1 MAVEQSVAQM
11 ALTRDTGPG
20 GFMERAQASMV
31 KVAATVLDEAPG
43 AHYQQRTFYAQH
55 VMQLPRQSTE
65 QAGTA
70 IVMGASIIA
79 KTTYDEQTKSSICT
93 ATDSEMDAQILS
105 LWNVLAGIPGKAPV
119 SAA

>member
-1 MAVEQSVAQM
+1 
-11 ALTRDTGPG
+11 
-20 GFMERAQASMV
+20 MERAQASMV

-70 IVMGASIIA
+70 IVMGSTIIA
-79 KTTYDEQTKSSICT
+79 KTTYDEQTKTSICT

-119 SAA
+119 A